1 MHNLT
6 RIYEDVRKNQ
16 QRHGEDQDDD
26 KSSST
31 EGQDGEDKPRC
42 KDLRALIGLE
52 LVVDYVKQ
60 EGGPKTSRRS
70 ESPSEASGSEST
82 VDVVGH
88 DKLQTT
94 TPPAVEHD
102 VMRQM

>member
-1 MHNLT
+1 VLQNLS
-6 RIYEDVRKNQ
+6 RIYKDVRN
-16 QRHGEDQDDD
+16 RHQDTCDQEDD

-31 EGQDGEDKPRC
+31 GGQDGEDKPRC

-52 LVVDYVKQ
+52 LVVDYVKH
-60 EGGPKTSRRS
+60 EGGTKASRRS
-70 ESPSEASGSEST
+70 ESPSEASGSEGT

-94 TPPAVEHD
+94 TPPAAEHE
-102 VMRQM
+102 VMRQL